1 MTRAAFSFR
10 SRLDTIVVPKGDMHQ
25 STLVR
30 RHGTKLHAAVLTRRS
45 IGGRTGDRLELLTLT
60 TLVSFDVDNHRI
72 AKPDG
77 AHRDSRNQELQGV
90 KRLAV
95 TTDEYGK
102 IITGNV
108 QDELSIVTFVF
119 VDSYFSNVE
128 ILQNVLQSSDGRIGY
143 PVEFLIGQFLLFF
156 GIVSIS
162 FFDVQYFDLFF
173 QIFFSHFESPL
184 VGYCY
189 RMNDEVFHVKQ
200 ER

>member
-45 IGGRTGDRLELLTLT
+45 IGRRTSDRLELLTLT
-60 TLVSFDVDNHRI
+60 TLLSFDVDDHRI

-108 QDELSIVTFVF
+108 
-119 VDSYFSNVE
+119 
-128 ILQNVLQSSDGRIGY
+128 
-143 PVEFLIGQFLLFF
+143 
-156 GIVSIS
+156 
-162 FFDVQYFDLFF
+162 
-173 QIFFSHFESPL
+173 
-184 VGYCY
+184 
-189 RMNDEVFHVKQ
+189 
-200 ER
+200 

>member
-10 SRLDTIVVPKGDMHQ
+10 SRLDTIVVPKGDIHQ

-95 TTDEYGK
+95 TTNEHSK

-119 VDSYFSNVE
+119 VTSGNASIGVWIKLVIPAITVIVVQKKIKNLFRRENVMILSMNVCISSGYFNSLYTKRAFRST
-128 ILQNVLQSSDGRIGY
+128 IRS
-143 PVEFLIGQFLLFF
+143 P
-156 GIVSIS
+156 S
-162 FFDVQYFDLFF
+162 FKPD
-173 QIFFSHFESPL
+173 
-184 VGYCY
+184 
-189 RMNDEVFHVKQ
+189 R
-200 ER
+200 R

>member
-1 MTRAAFSFR
+1 M
-10 SRLDTIVVPKGDMHQ
+10 
-25 STLVR
+25 
-30 RHGTKLHAAVLTRRS
+30 
-45 IGGRTGDRLELLTLT
+45 
-60 TLVSFDVDNHRI
+60 
-72 AKPDG
+72 
-77 AHRDSRNQELQGV
+77 
-90 KRLAV
+90 

-128 ILQNVLQSSDGRIGY
+128 ILQNVLQCSDGRIGY

-173 QIFFSHFESPL
+173 QIFLQPFRISFSRLLLSNE
-184 VGYCY
+184 
-189 RMNDEVFHVKQ
+189 
-200 ER
+200 